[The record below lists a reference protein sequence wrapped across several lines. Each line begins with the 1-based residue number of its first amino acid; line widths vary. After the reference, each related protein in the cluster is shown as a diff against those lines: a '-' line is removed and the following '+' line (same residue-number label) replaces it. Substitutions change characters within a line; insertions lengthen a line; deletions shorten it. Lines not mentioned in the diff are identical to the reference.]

1 MTHNE
6 LGVFGENLAVDYLQK
21 NGYQII
27 ERNFRFKK
35 NEIDI
40 VSMKDSKLIICEVKT
55 RETAQIGEPYKAV
68 TRKKQKQII
77 AVADY
82 YVKSKNLWI
91 DVQFDI
97 ISIVHNSFRTKLEH
111 IPDAFTPMMN

>member
-1 MTHNE
+1 MTHHE
-6 LGVFGENLAVDYLQK
+6 LGIFGENLAANYLNK

-40 VSMKDSKLIICEVKT
+40 IAMKDNTLVICEVKT

-77 AVADY
+77 TVSDY
-82 YVKSKNLWI
+82 YVKLKNLWI

-97 ISIVHNSFRTKLEH
+97 ISIVHNSFHTKLEH
-111 IPDAFTPMMN
+111 IPNAFSPIMN